1 MLGMNRIPVIQS
13 AGVGIFDTTR
23 VKDVRA
29 VRVGNSICVTM
40 EVDDSPQVYTADPQ
54 MLEYLANTYGGDLD
68 MISTIKAGPDI
79 YEHAP
84 VYSPPVK
91 QKKFW

>member
-1 MLGMNRIPVIQS
+1 
-13 AGVGIFDTTR
+13 
-23 VKDVRA
+23 
-29 VRVGNSICVTM
+29 M
-40 EVDDSPQVYTADPQ
+40 EVDETPQVYTADPQ